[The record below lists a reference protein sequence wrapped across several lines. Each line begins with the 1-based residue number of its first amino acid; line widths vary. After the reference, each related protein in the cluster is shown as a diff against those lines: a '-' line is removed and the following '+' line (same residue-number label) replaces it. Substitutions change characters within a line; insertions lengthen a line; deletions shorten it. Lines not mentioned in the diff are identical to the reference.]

1 MSRCNLCSI
10 RALRQLDH
18 GTHHTKA
25 HESSRQ
31 CDCFQGAW
39 LQRLARSRRTIHF
52 DEGSGPSPR
61 RCDGLLCW
69 AWSAGRCRGK
79 WPAVV
84 HLILWGN
91 YVCTGWGRL
100 FCSTRTKAK
109 VDRQV
114 RGRGASSGKSLAAPQ
129 PLQLFGEARPRHSAS
144 CCQVAVAITY
154 LCLPGL
160 IVTMTILQCY
170 PIVPHLT
177 GKGVHGFI
185 KDATPSLLGD
195 ADEVAVLCVAGVA
208 LRARPCQDTL
218 ELVNWEAFAY
228 LQLCHMELFH
238 PQLFHTQLLQTHRCH
253 TQVFHTHLLHTQL
266 FPHHSFTHNSVT
278 HTHTPLE
285 HATLS
290 DTTLSHTHTS
300 WTHYSFRHNSVT
312 HTPLNTLLFQAQLCH
327 TGTHTHTSWT
337 QYSFRHN
344 SVTRTHYS
352 FRRNSV
358 THTHTLEHAT
368 LSGATL
374 SHRHTHT
381 PLEHN
386 TLLDT
391 TLSHTHTHLLN
402 TLLFQ
407 TQLCHTHTHPLNT
420 PLFQTQPCHTHTHLL
435 NTQLCHTHTRTPLEH
450 KTLSHTTLLH
460 THTTISSTTLSD
472 TTLWHPTLSHTTLSV
487 RFLWHTILSQTFTYN
502 SCKQPVLHHLLCFS
516 CLSHLTFSSELTSP
530 KDQSKEFAKFCDEKW
545 LLTNACHMNHM
556 EVSKVMGIPQI
567 IQDWPF

>member
-278 HTHTPLE
+278 HTHT
-285 HATLS
+285 
-290 DTTLSHTHTS
+290 S
-300 WTHYSFRHNSVT
+300 WTRYSFRHNSVT
-312 HTPLNTLLFQAQLCH
+312 HTHPWTRYSFRRNSVTQAHTHTPLEHNTLLD
-327 TGTHTHTSWT
+327 TT
-337 QYSFRHN
+337 
-344 SVTRTHYS
+344 VTRTHYS

-381 PLEHN
+381 SWTQYSFRHN
-386 TLLDT
+386 
-391 TLSHTHTHLLN
+391 SVTHTHLLN

-407 TQLCHTHTHPLNT
+407 TQLCHTHTPWTRHSFRHNPV
-420 PLFQTQPCHTHTHLL
+420 THTHLL
-435 NTQLCHTHTRTPLEH
+435 NTQLCHTHAHLLNTKLF
-450 KTLSHTTLLH
+450 HTQLFY

>member
-1 MSRCNLCSI
+1 MF
-10 RALRQLDH
+10 APV
-18 GTHHTKA
+18 G
-25 HESSRQ
+25 
-31 CDCFQGAW
+31 GAFFAAPG
-39 LQRLARSRRTIHF
+39 QR
-52 DEGSGPSPR
+52 PR
-61 RCDGLLCW
+61 W
-69 AWSAGRCRGK
+69 IGRCEGEV
-79 WPAVV
+79 P
-84 HLILWGN
+84 
-91 YVCTGWGRL
+91 
-100 FCSTRTKAK
+100 
-109 VDRQV
+109 
-114 RGRGASSGKSLAAPQ
+114 
-129 PLQLFGEARPRHSAS
+129 QLFGEARPRHSAS

-278 HTHTPLE
+278 HTHTSWTRYSFR
-285 HATLS
+285 HNSVT
-290 DTTLSHTHTS
+290 HTHTS

-312 HTPLNTLLFQAQLCH
+312 HTHPWTRYSFRRNSVTQA
-327 TGTHTHTSWT
+327 HTHTSWT

-391 TLSHTHTHLLN
+391 TLSHTHTPLEHA
-402 TLLFQ
+402 TLSDTTLS
-407 TQLCHTHTHPLNT
+407 HTHTHPLNT

-435 NTQLCHTHTRTPLEH
+435 NTQLCHTHTHTSWTQNSFTHNSFTHTQLFHPQLFQTQLFDTQLFHTQHFQWDFFDTPYFH
-450 KTLSHTTLLH
+450 RHSHTTLANNQSSI
-460 THTTISSTTLSD
+460 ISCVFLAFPISLSRPNSQVPRTNPKNSPNFATKNGSWPMPAIWIIWRFPKSWGYPKSSKID
-472 TTLWHPTLSHTTLSV
+472 HFSIELPCFWGIPPFVGNLWGNSYPLASSL
-487 RFLWHTILSQTFTYN
+487 ILSTMKSHEILFT
-502 SCKQPVLHHLLCFS
+502 K
-516 CLSHLTFSSELTSP
+516 
-530 KDQSKEFAKFCDEKW
+530 
-545 LLTNACHMNHM
+545 TNLG
-556 EVSKVMGIPQI
+556 K
-567 IQDWPF
+567 

>member
-278 HTHTPLE
+278 HTHLLN
-285 HATLS
+285 TLLFQ
-290 DTTLSHTHTS
+290 TQLCHTHTHFLN
-300 WTHYSFRHNSVT
+300 TLLFQTQLCHT

-327 TGTHTHTSWT
+327 TGTHTH
-337 QYSFRHN
+337 
-344 SVTRTHYS
+344 
-352 FRRNSV
+352 
-358 THTHTLEHAT
+358 
-368 LSGATL
+368 
-374 SHRHTHT
+374 
-381 PLEHN
+381 
-386 TLLDT
+386 
-391 TLSHTHTHLLN
+391 LLN
-402 TLLFQ
+402 TILF
-407 TQLCHTHTHPLNT
+407 
-420 PLFQTQPCHTHTHLL
+420 
-435 NTQLCHTHTRTPLEH
+435 
-450 KTLSHTTLLH
+450 
-460 THTTISSTTLSD
+460 
-472 TTLWHPTLSHTTLSV
+472 
-487 RFLWHTILSQTFTYN
+487 
-502 SCKQPVLHHLLCFS
+502 
-516 CLSHLTFSSELTSP
+516 
-530 KDQSKEFAKFCDEKW
+530 
-545 LLTNACHMNHM
+545 
-556 EVSKVMGIPQI
+556 
-567 IQDWPF
+567 